1 MASHNPMDVLREL
14 AEKKLNDTT
23 VRLGSARQ
31 AHVQETSRLE
41 QLRTYSQEYRQ
52 QMQTTLTQSRVS
64 IMALQT
70 QQRFLTS
77 LEGVVEQQVRR
88 VSASQFAVD
97 NVQDAW
103 KKDKQRLNAFEAL
116 KNRAE
121 AQRLLKENR
130 LEQKL
135 MDEFARR
142 ASQRNI

>member
-77 LEGVVEQQVRR
+77 LDGVVEQQVRR

-135 MDEFARR
+135 MDEFARG

>member
-14 AEKKLNDTT
+14 AEKKLNDTM

-77 LEGVVEQQVRR
+77 LDGVVEQQVRR

>member
-52 QMQTTLTQSRVS
+52 QMQTTLTQSCVS

-77 LEGVVEQQVRR
+77 LDGVVEQQVRR

>member
-1 MASHNPMDVLREL
+1 MASHNPMDVLRDL

-52 QMQTTLTQSRVS
+52 QMQTTLTQSPVS

-77 LEGVVEQQVRR
+77 LDGVVEQQVRR

>member
-77 LEGVVEQQVRR
+77 LDGVVEQQVRR

>member
-1 MASHNPMDVLREL
+1 MVSHNPMDVLREL

-77 LEGVVEQQVRR
+77 LDGVVEQQVRR

>member
-77 LEGVVEQQVRR
+77 LDGVVEQQVRR

-116 KNRAE
+116 KNRAD

>member
-77 LEGVVEQQVRR
+77 LEGGVEQQVRR

>member
-23 VRLGSARQ
+23 VQLGSARQ

-77 LEGVVEQQVRR
+77 LDGVVEQQVRR

-121 AQRLLKENR
+121 AQQLLKENR